1 MDNSMHAPQIVWI
14 ALIAAS
20 LGIGLA
26 KHGEPREDYNFF
38 IALISAVVET
48 AILIWGGFFG
58 G

>member
-1 MDNSMHAPQIVWI
+1 MHAPQIVWI